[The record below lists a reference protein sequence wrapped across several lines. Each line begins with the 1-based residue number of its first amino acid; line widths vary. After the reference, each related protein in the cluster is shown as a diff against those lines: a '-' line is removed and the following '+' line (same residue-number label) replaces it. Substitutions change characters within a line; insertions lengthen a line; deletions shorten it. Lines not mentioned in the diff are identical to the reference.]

1 METAPMAGKS
11 CEPSNE
17 PPQRREGKQAIAILV
32 ELLEKGRAQKEEQQ
46 NLDPK
51 QK

>member
-1 METAPMAGKS
+1 MTGKS

-17 PPQRREGKQAIAILV
+17 PPQRKEGKQAVAIPV
-32 ELLEKGRAQKEEQQ
+32 ELLEKGRVQKEEWQ